1 VIITPKNWAAFQHYK
16 DRAPAWIKLHRG
28 LLDDFEFA
36 RLPVDSRAL
45 APLLWLLAA
54 ENEKGEID
62 ASLDRLCFR
71 LRLTGAEIS
80 EALHPLIESGFFI
93 RVDDVAPRASDCSGE
108 LQASEHDARPMLQTP
123 EQNAPLEE
131 ERRDT
136 SIEEER
142 RGASAPRFK
151 RERKKPEAALP
162 TDWKPSPDLR
172 QSCLNLGLSD
182 REIDREVAKFRNHAA
197 QGDRR
202 VRDWGAAFRN
212 WCIKALEISGRE
224 PRVDEGAPITA
235 CTITP
240 ESPSWPAWRAHYE
253 ATGKRFPLSEMDRI
267 EQTCGSWTVPSEYPP
282 EAPDVH

>member
-1 VIITPKNWAAFQHYK
+1 LIIIPKNWAAFQHYK

-28 LLDDFEFA
+28 LLDDYEFA

-54 ENEKGEID
+54 ENERGEID

-71 LRLTGAEIS
+71 LRLTGKEIS
-80 EALHPLIESGFFI
+80 EALHPLIEAGFFI
-93 RVDDVAPRASDCSGE
+93 VADGSTQP
-108 LQASEHDARPMLQTP
+108 EHDASAMLQTP

-142 RGASAPRFK
+142 RGASAPRMK

-162 TDWKPSPDLR
+162 TDWKPSPSLR

-182 REIDREVAKFRNHAA
+182 REVDREVAKFRNHAQ

-202 VRDWGAAFRN
+202 LRDWDAAFRN
-212 WCIKALEISGRE
+212 WCIKSLEMSGRE
-224 PRVDEGAPITA
+224 PRLDDGAPITA

-253 ATGKRFPLSEMDRI
+253 AAGKRFPLSEMARI
-267 EQTCGSWTVPSEYPP
+267 EQTCGSWTVPSEWPS

>member
-93 RVDDVAPRASDCSGE
+93 RVDDVAPRASDCSGA

-123 EQNAPLEE
+123 EQNVPLEE

-202 VRDWGAAFRN
+202 VRDWDAAFRN
-212 WCIKALEISGRE
+212 WCIKALEMAGRE
-224 PRVDEGAPITA
+224 PKVEGESAVA
-235 CTITP
+235 AVTITP
-240 ESPSWPAWRAHYE
+240 ESEGWKPWRAYY
-253 ATGKRFPLSEMDRI
+253 AKTGRKFAVSEMDRI
-267 EQTCGSWTVPSEYPP
+267 AETTGAWTVPSALPP
-282 EAPDVH
+282 GVSDVH